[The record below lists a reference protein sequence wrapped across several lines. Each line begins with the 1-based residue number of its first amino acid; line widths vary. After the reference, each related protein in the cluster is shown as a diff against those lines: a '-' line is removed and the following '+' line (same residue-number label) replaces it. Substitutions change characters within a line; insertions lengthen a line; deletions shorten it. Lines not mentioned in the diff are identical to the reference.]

1 MGDSLMM
8 NPHASIDTLGRQ
20 LEIYRDALK
29 HELTPFPEELSI
41 RKDIY
46 IAENR
51 EKAWAEAEHEVPN

>member
-1 MGDSLMM
+1 
-8 NPHASIDTLGRQ
+8 
-20 LEIYRDALK
+20 LK
-29 HELTPFPEELSI
+29 HELKPFPAELSI